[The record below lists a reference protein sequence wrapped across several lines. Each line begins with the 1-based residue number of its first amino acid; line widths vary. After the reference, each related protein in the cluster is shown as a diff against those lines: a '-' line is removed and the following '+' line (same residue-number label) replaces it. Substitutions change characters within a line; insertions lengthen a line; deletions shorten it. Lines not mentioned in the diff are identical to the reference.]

1 MPTNILMPALSPTMT
16 EGKLAKWLKN
26 EGDEVKAG
34 DVIAE
39 IETDKATME
48 VEAVD
53 EGKLQKILVPAGTEA
68 VKVNEPIAVI
78 LGEGEDPSAVAAPA
92 PKPAAAPAAQQAAAP
107 AAKPAL
113 AAQAAAPA
121 PQAASPAASPAP
133 AAAPQPAAAPARATG
148 ERIFASPL
156 ARRLAAEGGIDLGG
170 LSGSGP
176 HGRIIKADIEAAQAR
191 GPAAKPAAAP
201 AVQPAAA
208 PAAASAGVPALSAAA
223 VAGTTP
229 YHLLP
234 ATTMRKVI
242 ARRMVESKQQVPHFY
257 LSIDCELD
265 QLLKLRTDLN
275 AKAPEKG
282 EGAYKLSVNDFVIR
296 ASALALRKVPAA
308 NAAYSEEGAVMFDA
322 VDISVAV
329 AIPGGLIT
337 PIVRNADQKGLAA
350 ISSDMKALAGQGAGG
365 QAEAGGVPGRHLL
378 HLQSRHV
385 RDQGFPGCD
394 QPAPGRDPGGGRGR
408 AAAGGQGRGAR
419 HRHRHD
425 LHPLG
430 GSPRP
435 RRGHR
440 RRIPRRLQEADRRPD
455 HDAAVMAKVP
465 TGLTRCFFRHAR
477 ESGHPGQATS
487 PGPWIPAFA
496 GMMNERDVD
505 AQFPKS

>member
-92 PKPAAAPAAQQAAAP
+92 PKPTAPPAPTPAPAVA
-107 AAKPAL
+107 
-113 AAQAAAPA
+113 A
-121 PQAASPAASPAP
+121 PQAAAAPPQPSPPAAPQAKP
-133 AAAPQPAAAPARATG
+133 AAAPVARAPG

-156 ARRLAAEGGIDLGG
+156 ARRLAAEGGIDLRS
-170 LSGSGP
+170 LNGSGP
-176 HGRIIKADIEAAQAR
+176 HGRIVKADIEAAKAR
-191 GPAAKPAAAP
+191 GPAPR
-201 AVQPAAA
+201 PAAA
-208 PAAASAGVPALSAAA
+208 PAAAPSAVPALAPAPALAAA
-223 VAGTTP
+223 AIAGTTP
-229 YHLLP
+229 YHLVP

-242 ARRMVESKQQVPHFY
+242 ARRMVEAKQQVPHFY
-257 LSIDCELD
+257 LSIDCEID
-265 QLLKLRTDLN
+265 QLLKLRADLN

-282 EGAYKLSVNDFVIR
+282 EGAFKLSVNDFVIR

-337 PIVRNADQKGLAA
+337 PIVRGADQKGLAT
-350 ISSDMKALAGQGAGG
+350 ISNEMRSLAGKAKEGKLKPEEFQGGTFSISNLGMFGIREFQAVINPPQGAILAVGAGEQRPVVRGG
-365 QAEAGGVPGRHLL
+365 ALGIATVMSCTLSVDHRVLDGAIGAEFLAAFKKLIEDPITMLL
-378 HLQSRHV
+378 
-385 RDQGFPGCD
+385 
-394 QPAPGRDPGGGRGR
+394 
-408 AAAGGQGRGAR
+408 
-419 HRHRHD
+419 
-425 LHPLG
+425 
-430 GSPRP
+430 
-435 RRGHR
+435 
-440 RRIPRRLQEADRRPD
+440 
-455 HDAAVMAKVP
+455 
-465 TGLTRCFFRHAR
+465 
-477 ESGHPGQATS
+477 
-487 PGPWIPAFA
+487 
-496 GMMNERDVD
+496 
-505 AQFPKS
+505 